1 MFDLKD
7 FSFSENQI
15 MFDFK
20 GFFLKVIGYWKWII
34 ACILLFL
41 FIAYQI
47 NIRKEKIYA
56 LDSVIVVREETSPLL
71 TSNTSLIF
79 NWGGVSDKVQT
90 ISTTLRSRYHNEQV
104 VEKLEYYID
113 YLEKQ
118 KYNYTDAYG
127 RVPFYV
133 EIDKNKPQL
142 ANHLIQVKLVN
153 DSQYQVRI
161 EFEEEQVQAI
171 RYVDDSLKVF
181 NVEKGVLTKTFKVGQ
196 QINLPFLS
204 WKLNLHDNFYNY
216 SNKEYYVRF
225 QNFNAVVARYQS
237 ISVNSTSKTGGSIL
251 RLELQGTNKRRLV
264 EYLNTTTEVLRKNQ
278 LDSKNQFAVNTIRFI
293 DSTIA
298 RMQDEN
304 IKTSLAMKDFA
315 KEKSV
320 YELPEVGD
328 VLLTSKL
335 TQYDLEKDGIL
346 RKIRY
351 YNSLENYLQKSSD
364 FSQLPAPTVAGIED
378 VNVVSN
384 VSALIDLSVRRSK
397 TSYGIKN
404 ETEFEQLDSQMESI
418 KLVLLQNI
426 ISARTSLDQELKEV
440 NSKIGE
446 VEQSIRKM
454 PVEKQEHM
462 EILRKFNLE
471 QEILSDFFAKRN
483 QAEILRVSNMSDV
496 HFIDK
501 AKDVGGGLIGPKTS
515 INYVIAIF
523 LGILIPVLLI
533 LLNVLLDNSIHN
545 SEEVKRLSKVPI
557 IGILPKKH
565 KKHSNLTV
573 YEYPKSSLA
582 ESFRGVRSSLQFLYK
597 KQNLTGSKVL
607 MLTSSVSGEGKT
619 YCSVNLATVF
629 ALSEKKTIVVGL
641 DLRRPKIYGDF
652 NLNNE
657 AGTVN
662 YLIGQ
667 KSLEE
672 IIQKT
677 HIPYLDVIVSGPI
690 PPNPSEL
697 IMGEYMASLIEELQ
711 KEYEYIILDT
721 PPVGL
726 VSDAMEISEYC
737 DVVLYLVRQSITKK
751 SMLSIVNEKYKKGEL
766 PNLSL
771 LLNGFESK
779 AKYGYGYSEYKY
791 SSYEYYDD
799 EYRPKTWRQRLKNIF
814 RK

>member
-56 LDSVIVVREETSPLL
+56 LDSLIVVREETSPLL

-79 NWGGVSDKVQT
+79 NWGGVSEKVQT
-90 ISTTLRSRYHNEQV
+90 VSTILRSRYHNEQV

-113 YLEKQ
+113 YLDKQ

-133 EIDKNKPQL
+133 EIDKESPQL
-142 ANHLIQVKLVN
+142 ANHLIQVKLLN
-153 DSQYQVRI
+153 DFQYELKI
-161 EFEEEQVQAI
+161 DFEEEEAQTI
-171 RYVDDSLKVF
+171 RYIDDSLGIF
-181 NVEKGVLTKTFKVGQ
+181 NIEKGAFTKIFDVGKQ
-196 QINLPFLS
+196 VNLPFLN
-204 WKLNLHDNFYNY
+204 WKLNLKDDYYNY
-216 SNKEYYVRF
+216 SNKEYYVMF
-225 QNFNAVVARYQS
+225 QNFNSVVARYQS
-237 ISVNSTSKTGGSIL
+237 IMVNSTSKTGGSIL
-251 RLELQGTNKRRLV
+251 RLELQGTNKTRLV
-264 EYLNTTTEVLRKNQ
+264 EYLNTTTEVLQKNQ

-293 DSTIA
+293 DSTIV

-315 KEKSV
+315 KDKSI

-351 YNSLENYLQKSSD
+351 YNALDSYLQKSSD

-378 VNVVSN
+378 VNIVSN
-384 VSALIDLSVRRSK
+384 VSALIDFSVRRSN
-397 TSYGIKN
+397 TTYGIKN
-404 ETEFEQLDSQMESI
+404 KTEFEQLDSQMESI
-418 KLVLLQNI
+418 KRVLLQNI
-426 ISARTSLDQELKEV
+426 ISARTSLKDELKEV
-440 NSKIGE
+440 DSKISE

-496 HFIDK
+496 HFIDR
-501 AKDVGGGLIGPKTS
+501 AKDVGGGLIGPKTG

-523 LGILIPVLLI
+523 LGFLIPVLLI
-533 LLNVLLDNSIHN
+533 LLNVLLDNSVHN

-557 IGILPKKH
+557 IGILPKKQ

-573 YEYPKSSLA
+573 YDYPKSSLA

-597 KQNLTGSKVL
+597 KQNLTGSKTL

-619 YCSVNLATVF
+619 YCSVNMATVF

-652 NLNNE
+652 NLNNDE
-657 AGTVN
+657 GTVN

-667 KSLEE
+667 RSLDQ

-677 HIPYLDVIVSGPI
+677 HIPYLDVIVSGPV

-697 IMGEYMASLIEELQ
+697 IMGEYMASMLEELQ
-711 KEYEYIILDT
+711 KEYDYIILDT
-721 PPVGL
+721 PPIGL
-726 VSDAMEISEYC
+726 VTDAMEIAQYC

-779 AKYGYGYSEYKY
+779 AKYGYGYAEYKY
-791 SSYEYYDD
+791 SEYGYYDD
-799 EYRPKTWRQRLKNIF
+799 ETRPRSIRERLKNIF
-814 RK
+814 RR